1 MIPGKQ
7 YRPEDFIRA
16 AWRRRW
22 MILVPVVLAAAATA
36 IWSLGQPD
44 EYRSETTLLVVPP
57 SGAGNL
63 VSGTDVVPIED
74 RLYTIRQQVVSHDR
88 LMELIDSADLYP
100 ELRRTRP
107 TADVAERMR
116 RDVDIEIV
124 KGNPRRVDGN
134 FFKIGFV
141 STNPQTAAMV
151 TNRLADLFVR
161 ENADDRKNAARAATA
176 FIEGQLTEARSK
188 LEAQE
193 AKVEAYQQRYAS
205 EQPSML
211 QSNLESLRRTDTQLQ
226 SLESA
231 LSADRGQRLAL
242 ESMIAAAQ
250 IPVPPGVAPEARRRP
265 AESTGASVGVQLDA
279 ARSDLK
285 ALELQL
291 TPEHPDVIRAQRRIR
306 ELEERARAEGV
317 PQSADGDL
325 LSAAEIARRQRLQ
338 ELQAQLKSLDQQI
351 ADKEQN
357 EPRLKQAIAMYQ
369 ARVDGTPTRE
379 AELASLTRDQATLQ
393 AVYQKLLSNR
403 ENSGIATKME
413 ADQTERFKVIE
424 PAQVPTRPFR
434 PNRAQWVFLG
444 GLFGLGLGIGLV
456 ALFEYRDSSLRTDH
470 DVLAALGLPV
480 LAMIPVMH
488 TSAEASGRRN
498 LRAVISALVVTLM
511 GSVVALVWKF
521 TS

>member
-44 EYRSETTLLVVPP
+44 EYRSETTLLIVPP

-63 VSGTDVVPIED
+63 VSEKGVVPIED
-74 RLYTIRQQVVSHDR
+74 RLYTIRQQVVSRDR

-107 TADVAERMR
+107 TADVADRMR
-116 RDVDIEIV
+116 KDVDIQIV
-124 KGNPRRVDGN
+124 KGNPRRIDGN

-151 TNRLADLFVR
+151 TNRLADLLVR
-161 ENADDRKNAARAATA
+161 ENADDRKNAARAATS
-176 FIEGQLTEARSK
+176 FIEGQLTEARNK

-193 AKVEAYQQRYAS
+193 AKVEAYRQRFSS

-211 QSNLESLRRTDTQLQ
+211 QSNLEAIRRTETQLQ
-226 SLESA
+226 NLEAA
-231 LSADRGQRLAL
+231 LSAERGQHVAL
-242 ESMIAAAQ
+242 ESMIAAAET
-250 IPVPPGVAPEARRRP
+250 PMPPGAGPEPRRRP
-265 AESTGASVGVQLDA
+265 AEVSGASVGVQLDA
-279 ARSDLK
+279 ARNELK
-285 ALELQL
+285 TLELQL
-291 TPEHPDVIRAQRRIR
+291 TPEHPDVVRAQRRIH
-306 ELEERARAEGV
+306 ELEDRARAEGV

-325 LSAAEIARRQRLQ
+325 LSAAEIARRQRVQ
-338 ELQAQLKSLDQQI
+338 ELQGQLKSLDQQI

-357 EPRLKQAIAMYQ
+357 LPRLKQAIAMYQ
-369 ARVDGTPTRE
+369 GRVDATPTHE
-379 AELASLTRDQATLQ
+379 SELTSLTRDQATLQ
-393 AVYQKLLSNR
+393 AVYQKLLSDR
-403 ENSGIATKME
+403 ENSGIATSLE

-424 PAQVPTRPFR
+424 PAQVPTKPFR
-434 PNRAQWVFLG
+434 PNRPEWVFLG

-488 TSAEASGRRN
+488 TSAEANGRRN
-498 LRAVISALVVTLM
+498 LRAAISALVVTLM
-511 GSVVALVWKF
+511 GTVVALVWKF